1 MVVCF
6 LVLCIVALLLSR
18 IFFSVC
24 LFFVSFAG
32 IDLRVVTGWTVM
44 KNATKTH
51 HLSGLIGSCHA
62 ANSAILMSLLI
73 RPSSLFEWFC
83 TMRLFI
89 KRFSHV
95 RFIGPFVAFFI
106 ETLFGSE
113 K

>member
-1 MVVCF
+1 
-6 LVLCIVALLLSR
+6 
-18 IFFSVC
+18 
-24 LFFVSFAG
+24 
-32 IDLRVVTGWTVM
+32 
-44 KNATKTH
+44 
-51 HLSGLIGSCHA
+51 
-62 ANSAILMSLLI
+62 MSLLI